1 MDDTTKPSLA
11 KSLVAQS
18 KPRIGG
24 RFVSTK
30 EDSDESE
37 TPTNAVRKRK
47 RKKKNEEESI
57 TKDDLI
63 YDTRLL
69 TEEEKEY
76 IGDDALRFYEVA
88 LKRSRTPAEG
98 HRYASVLVK
107 YQHPSLS
114 AVASKHDVEITH
126 KALVWGW
133 DGVNND
139 DVFEAITQDML
150 QEVRDGKQGSRDEVP
165 VHTDSDTGVDS

>member
-30 EDSDESE
+30 EEDEAQPKK
-37 TPTNAVRKRK
+37 T
-47 RKKKNEEESI
+47 RKKKVAEEAI

-76 IGDDALRFYEVA
+76 IGDDALRFYEIA
-88 LKRSRTPAEG
+88 LKRARTPAEG

-114 AVASKHDVEITH
+114 AIASKQEIEVTQKVLAWEWGGKDVEIEFDPTQSME
-126 KALVWGW
+126 K
-133 DGVNND
+133 D
-139 DVFEAITQDML
+139 DDSSKE
-150 QEVRDGKQGSRDEVP
+150 
-165 VHTDSDTGVDS
+165 DSDSL

>member
-30 EDSDESE
+30 EESESE
-37 TPTNAVRKRK
+37 TPTKK
-47 RKKKNEEESI
+47 TRKKKVAEEAI

-76 IGDDALRFYEVA
+76 IGDDALRFYEIA
-88 LKRSRTPAEG
+88 LKRARTPAEG

-114 AVASKHDVEITH
+114 AIASKQEIEVTQKVLAWEWGGKDVEIEFDPTQSME
-126 KALVWGW
+126 K
-133 DGVNND
+133 D
-139 DVFEAITQDML
+139 DDSSKE
-150 QEVRDGKQGSRDEVP
+150 
-165 VHTDSDTGVDS
+165 DSDSL

>member
-30 EDSDESE
+30 DDELRGSDAMTE
-37 TPTNAVRKRK
+37 TPTKK
-47 RKKKNEEESI
+47 TRKKKVAEEAI

-69 TEEEKEY
+69 TEEEKDY
-76 IGDDALRFYEVA
+76 IGDDALRFYEIA
-88 LKRSRTPAEG
+88 LKRARTPAEG

-114 AVASKHDVEITH
+114 AIASKQEIEVTQKVLAWEWGGKDVEIEFDPTQSME
-126 KALVWGW
+126 K
-133 DGVNND
+133 D
-139 DVFEAITQDML
+139 DDSSKE
-150 QEVRDGKQGSRDEVP
+150 
-165 VHTDSDTGVDS
+165 DSDSL

>member
-30 EDSDESE
+30 EESESE
-37 TPTNAVRKRK
+37 TPTKK
-47 RKKKNEEESI
+47 TRKKKVAEEAI

-69 TEEEKEY
+69 TDEEKEY
-76 IGDDALRFYEVA
+76 IGDDALRFYEIA
-88 LKRSRTPAEG
+88 LKRARTPAEG

-114 AVASKHDVEITH
+114 AIASKQEIEVTQKVLAWEWGGKDVEIEFDPTQSME
-126 KALVWGW
+126 K
-133 DGVNND
+133 D
-139 DVFEAITQDML
+139 DDSSKE
-150 QEVRDGKQGSRDEVP
+150 
-165 VHTDSDTGVDS
+165 DSDSL

>member
-37 TPTNAVRKRK
+37 TPAKKT
-47 RKKKNEEESI
+47 RKKKVAEEAI

-76 IGDDALRFYEVA
+76 IGDDALRFYEIA
-88 LKRSRTPAEG
+88 LKRARTPAEG

-114 AVASKHDVEITH
+114 AIASKQEIEVTQKVLAWEWGGKDVEIEFDPTQSME
-126 KALVWGW
+126 K
-133 DGVNND
+133 D
-139 DVFEAITQDML
+139 DDSSKE
-150 QEVRDGKQGSRDEVP
+150 
-165 VHTDSDTGVDS
+165 DSDSL

>member
-24 RFVSTK
+24 RFVSAK
-30 EDSDESE
+30 EEPEPE
-37 TPTNAVRKRK
+37 TPVKGK
-47 RKKKNEEESI
+47 RKKKNVEEAI

-76 IGDDALRFYEVA
+76 IGDDALRFYEIA
-88 LKRSRTPAEG
+88 LKRARTPAEG

-114 AVASKHDVEITH
+114 AIASKQEIEVTQKVLAWEWGGKDVEIEFDPTQSME
-126 KALVWGW
+126 K
-133 DGVNND
+133 D
-139 DVFEAITQDML
+139 DDNSSE
-150 QEVRDGKQGSRDEVP
+150 
-165 VHTDSDTGVDS
+165 DSNSV

>member
-30 EDSDESE
+30 EDSEPE
-37 TPTNAVRKRK
+37 TPVKKTR
-47 RKKKNEEESI
+47 RKKAAEEAI

-76 IGDDALRFYEVA
+76 IGDDALRFYEIA
-88 LKRSRTPAEG
+88 LKRARTPAEG

-114 AVASKHDVEITH
+114 AIASKQEIEVTQKVLAWEWGGKDVEIEFDPTQSME
-126 KALVWGW
+126 K
-133 DGVNND
+133 D
-139 DVFEAITQDML
+139 DDSSKE
-150 QEVRDGKQGSRDEVP
+150 
-165 VHTDSDTGVDS
+165 DSDSL

>member
-30 EDSDESE
+30 DDELRGSDAMLEAQPKK
-37 TPTNAVRKRK
+37 T
-47 RKKKNEEESI
+47 RKKKVAEEAI

-76 IGDDALRFYEVA
+76 IGDDALRFYEIA
-88 LKRSRTPAEG
+88 LKRARTPAEG

-114 AVASKHDVEITH
+114 AIASKQEIEVTQKVLAWEWGGKDVEIEFDPTQSME
-126 KALVWGW
+126 K
-133 DGVNND
+133 D
-139 DVFEAITQDML
+139 DDSSKE
-150 QEVRDGKQGSRDEVP
+150 
-165 VHTDSDTGVDS
+165 DSDSL

>member
-1 MDDTTKPSLA
+1 MDDTVKPSIA
-11 KSLVAQS
+11 KSLVAMT

-24 RFVSTK
+24 RFISAK
-30 EDSDESE
+30 DEGADPDSED
-37 TPTNAVRKRK
+37 TPKKKV
-47 RKKKNEEESI
+47 RKKKDKEI

-76 IGDDALRFYEVA
+76 IGDDALKFYEIA
-88 LKRSRTPAEG
+88 LKRARTPAEG

-114 AVASKHDVEITH
+114 AIASKQEIEVTH
-126 KALVWGW
+126 KVLAWEW
-133 DGVNND
+133 DGKGEVIDFDPTSTTDTEKETGD
-139 DVFEAITQDML
+139 D
-150 QEVRDGKQGSRDEVP
+150 RSRTESED
-165 VHTDSDTGVDS
+165 TDSL

>member
-24 RFVSTK
+24 RFVSAK
-30 EDSDESE
+30 EDSEPE
-37 TPTNAVRKRK
+37 TPVKKTR
-47 RKKKNEEESI
+47 RKKVAEEAI

-76 IGDDALRFYEVA
+76 IGDDALRFYEIA
-88 LKRSRTPAEG
+88 LKRARTPAEG

-114 AVASKHDVEITH
+114 AIASRQEIEVTQKVLAWEWGGKDVEIEFDPTQSME
-126 KALVWGW
+126 K
-133 DGVNND
+133 D
-139 DVFEAITQDML
+139 DDSSKE
-150 QEVRDGKQGSRDEVP
+150 
-165 VHTDSDTGVDS
+165 DSDSL

>member
-30 EDSDESE
+30 DDELRGSDAMTE
-37 TPTNAVRKRK
+37 TPTKK
-47 RKKKNEEESI
+47 TRKKKVAEEAI

-76 IGDDALRFYEVA
+76 IGDDALRFYEIA
-88 LKRSRTPAEG
+88 LKRARTPAEG

-114 AVASKHDVEITH
+114 AIASKQEIEVTQKVLAWEWGGKDVEIEFDPTQSME
-126 KALVWGW
+126 K
-133 DGVNND
+133 D
-139 DVFEAITQDML
+139 DDSSKE
-150 QEVRDGKQGSRDEVP
+150 
-165 VHTDSDTGVDS
+165 DSDSL